1 MKKGIVNYVIL
12 LLNKMDNIQP
22 FHQDGLAFLVLL
34 LLKYHGYIS
43 CQNDKIVFVRFSDEE
58 IVNKYFLEPISKNN
72 KNVKFWINYY
82 TNGICQSIP
91 KLFNYYKEYLDSEK
105 IIKIEKKLFG
115 LKKITRTNEFDF
127 IINEIEDKIVNERLN
142 NYDDMILYSIGLAKN
157 LIDKKSIE
165 ESNKVKLKEFID
177 ENNIMKII
185 KNSELGN
192 FLLFY

>member
-22 FHQDGLAFLVLL
+22 FHQDGLALLVLL